1 MTENANENEKII
13 LTEDFESLD
22 LLHKLKV
29 VVDTIPQRI
38 FWKNVRSEWVWAN
51 ASFVSDTGV
60 NSLKDLLGKN
70 DLFSDRAWTRDQA
83 EAFIR
88 DDREVFETGKSK
100 LNIIEPQ
107 RRSDGSYAWLH
118 TNKVP
123 LFDAD
128 GNVIGLIGTYEDI
141 SERTQEEIVLRR
153 HQHMLETIFN
163 HVPVAIFWKD
173 RQSRFL
179 GCNAYFAERTGMSPS
194 EIVGKSEYDMPW
206 TAEQAEQY
214 IADDQAIIESEEP
227 RLNYIEQM
235 RQADGKLVWVRSNKV
250 PLYDA
255 AGNVTG
261 TLATYYDITEQ
272 IEASEELRRARRA
285 AEAERQRLARDLH
298 DAVSQTLWT
307 ASLIADV
314 LPTVWEQDREKGEQ
328 NLRQLRQLTQ
338 GALAEMRMLL
348 LELRPASLEETG
360 LHELL
365 NQLAE
370 ATMSR
375 KEIDIVVSA
384 EPTDLPTDVKIGLYR
399 ITQEALNN
407 ISRHARANRAMI
419 DLKSTGMGL
428 MLQITD
434 NGRGFDLN
442 QPSPERMGLGIM
454 QERAATI
461 QATLTI
467 DSIISQGTTI
477 TIKWTPKR
485 MEPSQ

>member
-1 MTENANENEKII
+1 MTENPNKNEEII
-13 LTEDFESLD
+13 LTEDFENLD
-22 LLHKLKV
+22 LLQKLQV
-29 VVDTIPQRI
+29 VVDTIPQTI
-38 FWKNVRSEWVWAN
+38 FWKNFKSEWVWGN
-51 ASFVSDTGV
+51 ARFVSDTGMK
-60 NSLKDLLGKN
+60 SLEELIGKN
-70 DLFSDRAWTRDQA
+70 DLFPDRPWTRDQA
-83 EAFIR
+83 EAFLR
-88 DDREVFETGKSK
+88 DDREVLDTGKPK

-123 LFDAD
+123 LFDTD
-128 GNVIGLIGTYEDI
+128 GKVIGLIGTYEDI

-179 GCNAYFAERTGMSPS
+179 GCNAYFAERAGMSPS

-206 TAEQAEQY
+206 TAEQAEQF
-214 IADDQAIIESEEP
+214 IADDQAILESEEP

-235 RQADGKLVWVRSNKV
+235 RQADGRLVWVRSNKV

-255 AGNVTG
+255 TGNVTG

-314 LPTVWEQDREKGEQ
+314 LPTVWEQDRVKGKE
-328 NLRQLRQLTQ
+328 NLKQLRQLTQ

-365 NQLAE
+365 NQIAE

-384 EPTDLPTDVKIGLYR
+384 KPAELPIDVKIALYR

-407 ISRHARANRAMI
+407 ISRHARATKATI
-419 DLKSTGMGL
+419 DLKSTETEL
-428 MLQITD
+428 ELQITD
-434 NGRGFDLN
+434 NGRGFDVN
-442 QPSPERMGLGIM
+442 QPAPERMGLGIM

-461 QATLTI
+461 QAALTI
-467 DSIISQGTTI
+467 DSIISKGTII
-477 TIKWTPKR
+477 TVKWTPKR
-485 MEPSQ
+485 MEPS